1 MKLKEKIL
9 GVLQTFKKSIGKFP
23 LTIISAIVLTV
34 IYTICLDNYSIET
47 TTLTNISLFIVIFAS
62 STFLIETVLE
72 TKIKKKIIYYII
84 AAIWA
89 TVLTYAVNIEEG
101 LLGMSNTIFLFKIER
116 FIICYLIA
124 TIVLAIY
131 YNYKNLNKTF
141 EQYVTSTFVTIFKTS
156 LIYGILA
163 IGIAMITAV
172 FVYLILDGESYI
184 LVARMEILLFGVYYI
199 PTVLYSFYDQ
209 EEEIGKFAKIVIKYV
224 LGTLVIVAFAI
235 IYMYIIKIIFLRDIP
250 SNLIF
255 RILSALFII
264 GLPVWT
270 MILSFKENT
279 TLDKINRKLPLLFIP
294 FIILQIYSIGTRIL
308 SNGITELRYL
318 CLMLIIFEIVYI
330 IIYLTKKEKVSRIL
344 LVFLALTVIS
354 TITPYINMFT
364 ISNLSQYN
372 NLKIYKQKTEYSEE
386 EKTKIYGAYNYLRH
400 SSIEGKK
407 YIENYLT
414 KDDEELIKKLKNSG
428 TKKSDNGK
436 NIYVDK
442 DINYIEVEGYKKV
455 YKIDSY
461 SYNSSKENRTIDETF
476 SNIEIN
482 TQESN
487 YSIEANILPLINEY
501 VNHENEMNNYSE
513 ENNELKLDENKKIIL
528 ERLILEYDD
537 TTKNVSYYNMSGYL
551 LEK

>member
-1 MKLKEKIL
+1 MKLKEKIV

-131 YNYKNLNKTF
+131 YNYKSLNKTF

-354 TITPYINMFT
+354 TIAPYINMFT

-513 ENNELKLDENKKIIL
+513 ENNEIELDENRKIIL

>member
-1 MKLKEKIL
+1 MKLKEKIV

-34 IYTICLDNYSIET
+34 IYTICLNNYSIET

-72 TKIKKKIIYYII
+72 NKIKKKIIYYII

-131 YNYKNLNKTF
+131 YNYKSLNKTF